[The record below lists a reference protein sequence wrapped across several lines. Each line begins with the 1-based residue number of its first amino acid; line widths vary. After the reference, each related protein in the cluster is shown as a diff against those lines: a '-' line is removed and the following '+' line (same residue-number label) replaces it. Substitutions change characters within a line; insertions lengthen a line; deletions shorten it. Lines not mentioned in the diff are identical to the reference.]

1 MGAFA
6 GSLSMCQQITEAL
19 SSVVNHNALK
29 IELFFFFFSGSI
41 THMLQ
46 ILICI
51 RSCISTFEFAVCG
64 EKMHI

>member
-29 IELFFFFFSGSI
+29 IELFFFFLVAVL
-41 THMLQ
+41 H
-46 ILICI
+46 IC
-51 RSCISTFEFAVCG
+51 C
-64 EKMHI
+64 KY